1 MMKNLKHFI
10 RDLSLTQQLMSVVV
24 SFIVLFSVF
33 VMLFLSGNIN
43 DFVRA
48 QMYGILHQT
57 QANVIYNYKTNLQ
70 GSALYGANDPSIIH
84 VIFFTDKDRAPL
96 TNSTTT
102 LSTQLLLELRIA
114 ASTATI
120 TTTNYVAHST
130 RERMYFSVTR
140 INSDAII
147 VSMIGDSYTNQFKA
161 ALFNS
166 VINIMLIVVSV
177 VFILLL
183 TWVGYLIHPLNQ
195 IRNYIEKVRRGESAE
210 LRIERH
216 DEIGAL
222 ATALVRMNEEI
233 KRQEQLKE
241 EMVQNI
247 SHDLK
252 TPIATIKS
260 YGESIKDG
268 IYPYETLEKS
278 VDVIIEHA
286 NRLEKKVH
294 SLLLLNRMGYL
305 IAEDKLESKVDMRVI
320 VEKAIISLKVVR
332 PDIVLHTDLSYCF
345 YTGSEEPWRVVIEN
359 LLDNALRY
367 AKSEVILQVSPSE
380 CSVYNDGPLIDD
392 DRMSKLFKPYEKGT
406 DGQFGLGLAI
416 VYRVVS
422 AYGFTIQA
430 QNMEKGVRFVI
441 KPKLEVKKR
450 KAGDEKAEVG
460 N

>member
-1 MMKNLKHFI
+1 MMKNIKNFI
-10 RDLSLTQQLMSVVV
+10 RNLTLTQQLMSVVV
-24 SFIVLFSVF
+24 SFIILFSVF
-33 VMLFLSGNIN
+33 VMLFLSGNITE
-43 DFVRA
+43 FVRS
-48 QMYGILHQT
+48 QMYGILRQT
-57 QANVIYNYKTNLQ
+57 QANIIYNYKTNLR
-70 GSALYGANDPSIIH
+70 GDALYGANDPNIIH
-84 VIFFTDKDRAPL
+84 VILFTDVTRAPL

-102 LSTQLLLELRIA
+102 LSSKLMAELKLEAKNATQVSA
-114 ASTATI
+114 NFVSQTS
-120 TTTNYVAHST
+120 N
-130 RERMYFSVTR
+130 ERLYFSVTR
-140 INSDAII
+140 INSDAVV
-147 VSMIGDSYTNQFKA
+147 VSLIGNSYTNQFKA

-177 VFILLL
+177 IFILLF

-195 IRNYIEKVRRGESAE
+195 IRVYIEKMRRGETAE
-210 LRIERH
+210 LHIDRQ

-222 ATALVRMNEEI
+222 AKALVSMNEEI
-233 KRQEQLKE
+233 KRQEALKE

-305 IAEDKLESKVDMRVI
+305 IEQDKLETKVDMRLI
-320 VEKAIISLKVVR
+320 VEKAIIALKVVR
-332 PDIVLHTDLSYCF
+332 PDIFLHTDLSYCF

-367 AKSEVILQVSPSE
+367 ARSEVILQVSPSE
-380 CSVYNDGPLIDD
+380 CSIYNDGPKIDD

-416 VYRVVS
+416 VQRVVT

-430 QNMEKGVRFVI
+430 QNMEDGVRFVI
-441 KPKLEVKKR
+441 EPKQEVKKR
-450 KAGDEKAEVG
+450 KVDEKSEVG

>member
-1 MMKNLKHFI
+1 MMKNIRNFV
-10 RDLSLTQQLMSVVV
+10 RDLSLTQQLMTLVI
-24 SFIVLFSVF
+24 SFIFLFSLF
-33 VMLFLSGNIN
+33 VMLFLSGNITE
-43 DFVRA
+43 FVRN

-70 GSALYGANDPSIIH
+70 GSALYGANDPNIIH
-84 VIFFTDKDRAPL
+84 VIFFTDKTRAPL

-102 LSTQLLLELRIA
+102 LSSTLMSELKTSASIA
-114 ASTATI
+114 TE
-120 TTTNYVAHST
+120 TTTNYVAQST
-130 RERMYFSVTR
+130 RERMYFSATR
-140 INSDAII
+140 INSDAVI
-147 VSMIGDSYTNQFKA
+147 VSIVGNSYTNQFKA

-177 VFILLL
+177 IFILLL

-195 IRNYIEKVRRGESAE
+195 IRAYIEKIRRGEPAE
-210 LRIERH
+210 LHIDRH
-216 DEIGAL
+216 DEIGEV
-222 ATALVRMNEEI
+222 ATALVRMSEEI

-305 IAEDKLESKVDMRVI
+305 IAEDKLETKVDMRI
-320 VEKAIISLKVVR
+320 VAEKAIISLKVVR
-332 PDIVLHTDLSYCF
+332 PDIALHTDLSYCF

-416 VYRVVS
+416 VQRVVT

-430 QNMEKGVRFVI
+430 MNMDNGVKFVI
-441 KPKLEVKKR
+441 RPKQETKKKKPN
-450 KAGDEKAEVG
+450 DEKSEVG